1 MIGGGPYIEALPPLA
16 DVVQFCFAGITIG
29 AIYGLVAVGFNV
41 IFNATGAVNFAQG
54 EFAMLGGM
62 LGSALL
68 DATGL
73 PLPVVLGLTVLAV
86 TVIGVLLERL
96 AINPAR
102 GAEILNLI
110 IITIG
115 ASILLKGTVMVTLG
129 KNAAGLPA
137 FSGNRPI
144 WVLGATILPQ
154 ALWIIGTALAIMVG
168 LQLFFGRTLV
178 GKAMQAVAIDRE
190 AARLVGINVGRMV
203 MLSFAL
209 GGAVGAVAGIIMTPM
224 TLTIYDAGTMLGLK
238 GFAAA
243 VAGGLGNTMGGIAGG
258 LLLGILEALSGGLIA
273 SNVKDVLAFVLLLFL
288 LFFRPQGL
296 LGRADSER
304 V

>member
-1 MIGGGPYIEALPPLA
+1 MALGDL
-16 DVVQFCFAGITIG
+16 VQFVFAGLTMG
-29 AIYGLVAVGFNV
+29 AIYGLVAVGLNI

-62 LGSALL
+62 LGAALL
-68 DATGL
+68 GTTGL
-73 PLPVVLGLTVLAV
+73 PLPVVIALTVAAV
-86 TVIGVLLERL
+86 TAIGVVLERL
-96 AINPAR
+96 AINPVPA
-102 GAEILNLI
+102 GADVLNLI

-115 ASILLKGTVMVTLG
+115 ASIFLKGAVMVTLG

-137 FSGNRPI
+137 FTGERPLHF
-144 WVLGATILPQ
+144 LGATILPQ
-154 ALWIIGTALAIMVG
+154 ALWILGVALGIMA
-168 LQLFFGRTLV
+168 LLHLFFTRTLV

-190 AARLVGINVGRMV
+190 AARLCGVKVGRMV

-209 GGAVGAVAGIIMTPM
+209 AGAVGAVAGIIITPI

-243 VAGGLGNTMGGIAGG
+243 VAGGLGNPFGGIAGG
-258 LLLGILEALSGGLIA
+258 LLLGLLEALGGGLIA
-273 SNVKDVLAFVLLLFL
+273 SEFKDVLAFLLLLLL
-288 LFFRPQGL
+288 LFFRPRGL
-296 LGRADSER
+296 LGRAESER

>member
-1 MIGGGPYIEALPPLA
+1 M
-16 DVVQFCFAGITIG
+16 G
-29 AIYGLVAVGFNV
+29 ATYGLVAVGFNI

-62 LGSALL
+62 LGAALL
-68 DATGL
+68 TATGL
-73 PLPVVLGLTVLAV
+73 PLPVVIALTVLVV
-86 TVIGVLLERL
+86 TAIGVLLERL

-102 GAEILNLI
+102 GADVLNLI

-115 ASILLKGTVMVTLG
+115 ASILLKGAVMVTLG

-137 FSGNRPI
+137 FTGERPI
-144 WVLGATILPQ
+144 WLLGAAILPQ
-154 ALWIIGTALAIMVG
+154 ALWIVGAALAIM
-168 LQLFFGRTLV
+168 LALHLFFSRTLV

-190 AARLVGINVGRMV
+190 AARLVGIRVGRMV
-203 MLSFAL
+203 MLSS
-209 GGAVGAVAGIIMTPM
+209 AVGAVAGIIITPL

-243 VAGGLGNTMGGIAGG
+243 VAGGLGNTFGGIAGG
-258 LLLGILEALSGGLIA
+258 LLLGLLEALGGGLIA
-273 SNVKDVLAFVLLLFL
+273 SELKDVLAFVLLLFL
-288 LFFRPQGL
+288 LFFRPRGL
-296 LGRADSER
+296 FGRAESER

>member
-1 MIGGGPYIEALPPLA
+1 MSSAVALPDL
-16 DVVQFCFAGITIG
+16 VQFALAGITVG
-29 AIYGLVAVGFNV
+29 AIYGLVAVGLNI

-62 LGSALL
+62 LGAALL
-68 DATGL
+68 PATGL
-73 PLPVVLGLTVLAV
+73 PLPAVIVITVVAV
-86 TVIGVLLERL
+86 AAIGVLLERL
-96 AINPAR
+96 AINPVR
-102 GAEILNLI
+102 HGEVLNLI

-115 ASILLKGTVMVTLG
+115 ASILLKGAVMVTLG

-137 FSGNRPI
+137 FTGERPLH
-144 WVLGATILPQ
+144 VLGATVLPQ
-154 ALWIIGTALAIMVG
+154 ALWILGVALAIMVI
-168 LQLFFGRTLV
+168 LHLFFSRTLV

-190 AARLVGINVGRMV
+190 AARLVGIKVGRMV

-209 GGAVGAVAGIIMTPM
+209 AAAAGAVAGIIITPL

-243 VAGGLGNTMGGIAGG
+243 VAGGLGNTFGGIAGG
-258 LLLGILEALSGGLIA
+258 LLLGLLEAFGGGLIA
-273 SNVKDVLAFVLLLFL
+273 SEFKDVLAFLLLLLL
-288 LFFRPQGL
+288 LFFRPRGL
-296 LGRADSER
+296 FGRAESER

>member
-1 MIGGGPYIEALPPLA
+1 MPSLA
-16 DVVQFCFAGITIG
+16 DLIQFCVAGITMG
-29 AIYGLVAVGFNV
+29 ATYGLVAVGFNI

-62 LGSALL
+62 LGAALL
-68 DATGL
+68 TWSGL
-73 PLPVVLGLTVLAV
+73 PLPAVIVVTVLGV
-86 TVIGVLLERL
+86 TAIGVLLERL

-102 GAEILNLI
+102 GADILNLI

-115 ASILLKGTVMVTLG
+115 ASILIKGTVMVTLG

-137 FSGNRPI
+137 FTGERPI
-144 WVLGATILPQ
+144 WLFGAAILPQ
-154 ALWIIGTALAIMVG
+154 ALWIVGVALAIMVA
-168 LQLFFGRTLV
+168 LHLFFARTLV

-190 AARLVGINVGRMV
+190 AARLVGIDVGRMV

-209 GGAVGAVAGIIMTPM
+209 AAAVGAVAGIIITPM

-243 VAGGLGNTMGGIAGG
+243 VAGGLGNTFGGIAGG
-258 LLLGILEALSGGLIA
+258 LVLGLLEALGGGVIA
-273 SNVKDVLAFVLLLFL
+273 SELKDVLAFVLLLIL
-288 LFFRPQGL
+288 IVFRPRGL
-296 LGRADSER
+296 LGQAESER

>member
-1 MIGGGPYIEALPPLA
+1 MALA
-16 DVVQFCFAGITIG
+16 DLLQFCIAGIMVG
-29 AIYGLVAVGFNV
+29 SIYGLVAVGFNI

-62 LGSALL
+62 LGAMLL
-68 DATGL
+68 PATGL
-73 PLPVVLGLTVLAV
+73 PLPAVIVLTVVAV
-86 TVIGVLLERL
+86 AGIGVLLERL

-102 GAEILNLI
+102 GAPVLNLI

-115 ASILLKGTVMVTLG
+115 ASILLKGAVMVTIG

-137 FSGNRPI
+137 FSGEQPI
-144 WVLGATILPQ
+144 RLLGAAILPQ
-154 ALWIIGTALAIMVG
+154 ALWIVGVALALVAG
-168 LQLFFGRTLV
+168 LHLFFAHTLV

-190 AARLVGINVGRMV
+190 AARLVGIKVGRMV

-209 GGAVGAVAGIIMTPM
+209 GAAVGAVAGIIITPL

-243 VAGGLGNTMGGIAGG
+243 VTGGLGNTFGGIAGG
-258 LLLGILEALSGGLIA
+258 LVLGLLEALGGGLIA
-273 SNVKDVLAFVLLLFL
+273 SEIKDVLAFVLLLFL
-288 LFFRPQGL
+288 LFFRPRGL
-296 LGRADSER
+296 FGGAESER